1 MEEARRASGLVSHYH
16 KQIIDAVGKTI
27 MSWSLCTVL
36 VLRENC
42 GLYTILR
49 LTIRN
54 AIHIER
60 IEVTLASFPHLIQS

>member
-1 MEEARRASGLVSHYH
+1 
-16 KQIIDAVGKTI
+16 

-36 VLRENC
+36 VLRGNC